1 MKVTTMEI
9 NDWEWHHLMTLMNEK
24 ICRLQDFE
32 RAEGRSIEI
41 DAMREKY
48 PQHMKLMQKLI
59 DWKSKHS
66 GSQS

>member
-1 MKVTTMEI
+1 MEI

-32 RAEGRSIEI
+32 RAEGRSIEE

-48 PQHMKLMQKLI
+48 PQHMALMQKLI
-59 DWKSKHS
+59 DWKSEDSK
-66 GSQS
+66 SQI